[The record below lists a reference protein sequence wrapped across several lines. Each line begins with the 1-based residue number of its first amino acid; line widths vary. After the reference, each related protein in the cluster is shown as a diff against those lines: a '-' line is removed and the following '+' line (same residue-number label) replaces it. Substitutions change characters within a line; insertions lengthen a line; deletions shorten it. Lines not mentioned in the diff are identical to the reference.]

1 MERWENLR
9 LMNCLFEFDKKFE
22 NIVIGTDEA
31 GRGPGAGGVFAAA
44 VCFRENFLDILNK
57 DERKILSKLN
67 DSKKISEKLRLE
79 LFPVIKKC
87 AFFSIQCIEIDVIEK
102 INILNSSLFA
112 MKMALDEVVCELK
125 TKKPTIAL
133 VDGNRRVKNYNG
145 EFKLITKGDSK
156 SASIAASSVLAKVER
171 DLYMQNL
178 HKIHPQYN
186 WQKNKGYL
194 TKEHIEAIKTYGV
207 SKFHRKSFLK
217 KITGGI
223 K

>member
-1 MERWENLR
+1 
-9 LMNCLFEFDKKFE
+9 MNCLFEFDKQFE

-44 VCFRENFLDILNK
+44 VCFRENFLDSLNE
-57 DERKILSKLN
+57 DERKILAKLN
-67 DSKKISEKLRLE
+67 DSKKIGEKLRNE
-79 LFPVIKKC
+79 LFLVIKKC
-87 AFFSIQCIEIDVIEK
+87 TFFSIQCIEIDVIEK
-102 INILNSSLFA
+102 INILNSSLSA
-112 MKMALDEVVCELK
+112 MKIALDEVALK
-125 TKKPTIAL
+125 LETEKPTIAL
-133 VDGNRRVKNYNG
+133 VDGNRKVKNYSG

-156 SASIAASSVLAKVER
+156 SAAIAAASVLAKVER

-178 HKIHPQYN
+178 HKLYPQYN

-194 TKEHIEAIKTYGV
+194 TKQHIEAIKTYGI

-217 KITGGI
+217 KIMGEI